1 MLQQTQVN
9 RVIDAYGR
17 FTATF
22 PTPRACAEAGSA
34 AVLVAWAG
42 LGYNRRALNLHRA
55 AVMVVHRFDGSLPE
69 TIEELLQLPGVG
81 AYTARA
87 VASFAFGA
95 DTGVVDTN
103 VSRLLSRAVAGQSL
117 TMGQAQGLADDLV
130 PKGRSSA
137 FNQMLFDLGSAICL
151 SSRPQCAACPLRN
164 RCVWH
169 QAGNPEPDP
178 ARLSAGTGRR
188 QSRFSGSDREGRGRL
203 IAALRHGPLGPSEVA
218 GVVGWTDD
226 PSRVDRVVSALV
238 AEHMVDRSPSGV
250 LHLPRADS

>member
-9 RVIDAYGR
+9 RVTDAYGR
-17 FTATF
+17 FINTF
-22 PTPRACAEAGSA
+22 PTPKACADAGSA
-34 AVLVAWAG
+34 AVLMAWAG

-55 AVMVVHRFDGSLPE
+55 AVMVVDRFDGALPE
-69 TIEELLQLPGVG
+69 KIDELRQLPGVG

-87 VASFAFGA
+87 VASFAFGT

-103 VSRLLSRAVAGQSL
+103 VSRLLSRAVMGQPL

-137 FNQMLFDLGSAICL
+137 FNQMLFDLGAALCL
-151 SSRPQCAACPLRN
+151 SSRPLCLTCPLRN
-164 RCVWH
+164 NCTWH

-203 IAALRHGPLGPSEVA
+203 IAALRLGPLGPDEVA
-218 GVVGWTDD
+218 RAVGWTDE
-226 PSRVDRVVSALV
+226 PTRVDRVVGDLV
-238 AEHMVDRSPSGV
+238 AEHMVDRSPNGT
-250 LHLPRADS
+250 LQLPQP